1 MRFSAVTGLGGA
13 NRVHI
18 TVAILARNEGAS
30 IGIMLSDLAR
40 QTIFARPHSFE
51 IVVFAN
57 DCSDDTAE
65 RARAAFA
72 ASFRAPIRTRVHV
85 TPEGGKTRSWN
96 SMVHEVA
103 DPATDLFVFC
113 DGDITFARTDAI
125 AEMVGL
131 WEESDMA
138 RAVTGYVV
146 KDIAHKSSRSLLD
159 RISLRLSD
167 DARLPNALNGSLY
180 VLGAD
185 EARKIWLPVPLP
197 GEDGFLSATIKT
209 NGFTEPP
216 IEERVISPS
225 TPTHYYEAH
234 SIAGYFRHEKRITIG
249 TTINGWIFEDLWSRK
264 LTQHAGQLIR
274 RWNAEDPT
282 WIAKLI
288 RTRTGDRRWVVP
300 GRLFTGRLVPLRKLS
315 LGKAAGRLPLALA
328 ATALNIVPTLTANQE
343 LKRDQAAGFW

>member
-1 MRFSAVTGLGGA
+1 M
-13 NRVHI
+13 HI

-30 IGIMLSDLAR
+30 IGVMLSDLAR
-40 QTIFARPHSFE
+40 QTVFARPDRFE

-72 ASFRAPIRTRVHV
+72 ASFRPPVATRVHV

-96 SMVHEVA
+96 SLVHEVA

-125 AEMVGL
+125 AQMVQM
-131 WEESDMA
+131 WETSDVA

-146 KDIAHKSSRSLLD
+146 KDIARKRAKSLLD
-159 RISLRLSD
+159 HVSLRLSN

-209 NGFTEPP
+209 NGFTEAP
-216 IEERVISPS
+216 IEVRVISPD

-234 SIAGYFRHEKRITIG
+234 SIAGYFRHEKRIAMG
-249 TTINGWIFEDLWSRK
+249 TTINGWIFEELWSRK
-264 LTQHAGQLIR
+264 LTEHAGALIR

-282 WIAKLI
+282 WIAKLMH
-288 RTRTGDRRWVVP
+288 TRIAGRRWVVP
-300 GRLFTGRLVPLRKLS
+300 RCLLTGRLDHLRKLS
-315 LGKAAGRLPLALA
+315 PGEAAARLPLALG
-328 ATALNIVPTLTANQE
+328 ATALNIVPTLTANRE

>member
-1 MRFSAVTGLGGA
+1 M
-13 NRVHI
+13 HI

-30 IGIMLSDLAR
+30 IGVMLADLAR
-40 QTIFARPHSFE
+40 QTVFSRPDSFE

-72 ASFRAPIRTRVHV
+72 ASFRPPVATRVHV

-103 DPATDLFVFC
+103 DPATDLFIFC
-113 DGDITFARTDAI
+113 DGDITFARLDAV
-125 AEMVGL
+125 ADMVRM
-131 WEESDMA
+131 WETSDVA

-146 KDIAHKSSRSLLD
+146 KDIARKPSKSLLD
-159 RISLRLSD
+159 RISLRLSN

-209 NGFTEPP
+209 NGFTEQPV
-216 IEERVISPS
+216 EERVISPP

-234 SIAGYFRHEKRITIG
+234 SVAGYFRHEKRITMG

-264 LTQHAGQLIR
+264 LAQHAGVLIR

-282 WIAKLI
+282 WIAKLMRAQI
-288 RTRTGDRRWVVP
+288 GNRRWVVP
-300 GRLFTGRLVPLRKLS
+300 GRLFTGRLNHLRN
-315 LGKAAGRLPLALA
+315 LGLAKAARRLPLALG
-328 ATALNIVPTLTANQE
+328 ATALNIVPTVTANRE